1 MAILDEVRT
10 EVMACLG
17 LEAKEA
23 TLERVVVGIFFTGV
37 KLSTGTGGLCFTPV
51 KELPEAVCC
60 PSSAGRIRDPRKIQG
75 AKAVDLL
82 DDLNSREPLRRAIAV
97 SVLNAL
103 SSACWGKGV
112 PDHYEIRERMDAQE
126 LIPLTPD
133 SEVTVIG
140 ALAPVLQ
147 KLKKRGGNWWVVEED
162 SRTLRKE
169 EMDHYIPVGQ
179 SDEVIGRADILVITG
194 VTLLNHT
201 LEAILLKA
209 RKGADITIM
218 GPTAGMLPGP
228 LFARGVRVVGGVRVR
243 RPDEVLD
250 VLAAGGSGYH
260 LFDNLAERIVL
271 IRF

>member
-1 MAILDEVRT
+1 
-10 EVMACLG
+10 
-17 LEAKEA
+17 
-23 TLERVVVGIFFTGV
+23 
-37 KLSTGTGGLCFTPV
+37 
-51 KELPEAVCC
+51 
-60 PSSAGRIRDPRKIQG
+60 
-75 AKAVDLL
+75 
-82 DDLNSREPLRRAIAV
+82 
-97 SVLNAL
+97 
-103 SSACWGKGV
+103 
-112 PDHYEIRERMDAQE
+112 
-126 LIPLTPD
+126 
-133 SEVTVIG
+133 
-140 ALAPVLQ
+140 
-147 KLKKRGGNWWVVEED
+147 
-162 SRTLRKE
+162 
-169 EMDHYIPVGQ
+169 MDHYIPVGQ